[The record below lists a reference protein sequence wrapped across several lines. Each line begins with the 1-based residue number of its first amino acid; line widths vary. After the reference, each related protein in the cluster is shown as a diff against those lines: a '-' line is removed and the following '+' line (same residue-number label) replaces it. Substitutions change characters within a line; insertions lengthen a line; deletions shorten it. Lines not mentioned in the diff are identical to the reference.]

1 MKTWQA
7 YQDEV
12 IEPFKTSDLSDSQP
26 TKGNIL
32 GGLTTIEEKALG
44 NLEKIGRT
52 STYIDVLEPAEAPAK
67 GPGLYF
73 MDTSSAAAEC
83 VTLMAAAGYVIHT
96 FPTGQGNV
104 VGNPIVPVIKIS
116 GNPRTLRTMSEHI
129 DVDVTGVLS
138 REMTIEQAGDAL
150 IEMIRRTANGRHR
163 GRGAGT
169 SGILDDQAL
178 PLGVTHRGAARAAA
192 PRSSAPSG
200 RRRWRANR
208 KNSSGS
214 WAQVQRSSGFRRC
227 GRAPD
232 RPAPGAPM
240 VDAPAVRKLPNTLR
254 ALFPGLLLCTTI
266 AAAATFLSDHY
277 GGPAMLFALLLGIAF
292 NFLSEDGSPCKAGV
306 EVAARFILRLGVG
319 LLGIRITMQEIAG
332 FGWQT
337 PLVVAGL
344 VALTILTGFI
354 AAAAFGRRW
363 RFALIDGRRGGDLR
377 RVGGA
382 RHRRGDPAQRQDRA
396 QHPFTVIAVTT
407 LSTVAMVI
415 YPVLF
420 GLLGIDDREIGF
432 LIGATIHDVAQVVGA
447 AYSVSDR
454 AGDAATVVKLMRVAL
469 LPVVLI
475 AIVISLRAV
484 GAGRTGAR
492 VPLLPWFMVLFIVL
506 SATATAFD
514 LPGGL
519 TGAVEAASRGMLVT
533 AIAALGVKTSIKAM
547 LAVGGGHVAVV
558 TMETLVLLGAAI
570 LAFELFLAA

>member
-1 MKTWQA
+1 
-7 YQDEV
+7 
-12 IEPFKTSDLSDSQP
+12 
-26 TKGNIL
+26 
-32 GGLTTIEEKALG
+32 
-44 NLEKIGRT
+44 
-52 STYIDVLEPAEAPAK
+52 
-67 GPGLYF
+67 
-73 MDTSSAAAEC
+73 
-83 VTLMAAAGYVIHT
+83 VT
-96 FPTGQGNV
+96 
-104 VGNPIVPVIKIS
+104 
-116 GNPRTLRTMSEHI
+116 
-129 DVDVTGVLS
+129 
-138 REMTIEQAGDAL
+138 
-150 IEMIRRTANGRHR
+150 RRA
-163 GRGAGT
+163 
-169 SGILDDQAL
+169 S
-178 PLGVTHRGAARAAA
+178 P
-192 PRSSAPSG
+192 P
-200 RRRWRANR
+200 RRR
-208 KNSSGS
+208 
-214 WAQVQRSSGFRRC
+214 
-227 GRAPD
+227 P
-232 RPAPGAPM
+232 
-240 VDAPAVRKLPNTLR
+240 
-254 ALFPGLLLCTTI
+254 
-266 AAAATFLSDHY
+266 
-277 GGPAMLFALLLGIAF
+277 
-292 NFLSEDGSPCKAGV
+292 
-306 EVAARFILRLGVG
+306 
-319 LLGIRITMQEIAG
+319 QEIAG

-363 RFALIDGRRGGDLR
+363 RFALLT
-377 RVGGA
+377 GGA
-382 RHRRGDPAQRQDRA
+382 VAICGASAALAIAAVIPHNDKTERNTL
-396 QHPFTVIAVTT
+396 FTVIAVTT

-492 VPLLPWFMVLFIVL
+492 VPLLPWFMVLFIAL